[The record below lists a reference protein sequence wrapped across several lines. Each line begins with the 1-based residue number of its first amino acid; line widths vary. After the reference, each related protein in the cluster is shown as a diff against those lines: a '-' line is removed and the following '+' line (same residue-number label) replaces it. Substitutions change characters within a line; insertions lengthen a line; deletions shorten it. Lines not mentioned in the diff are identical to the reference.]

1 MESSEGTIQPPLANI
16 RIADF
21 TWWQSG
27 PQATQYLAVLG
38 AEVIKVESRQRL
50 DPLRRLAGGTPF
62 LALNRGKKSCTL
74 NLTRPEAVKIVR
86 ELIKISDAVVENF
99 AGGVM
104 GRLGLDYQKIT
115 EIKPDIV
122 MLSIS
127 GLGKTGP
134 EKDYIAYAQTMHAY
148 SGLSSLTGY
157 PGGPPVSLGAFWGD
171 QVAALAGAFSLLAAL
186 YHRKKTGQGQYIDLS
201 MSETLSSMIPE
212 GIMDYTMNRRVR
224 LPMGNRDDTIAPHG
238 CYRCRGKDEWVAIA
252 VSTEE
257 EWNDFRR
264 VMGNPEW
271 SRNDRFSTN
280 HKRIRNQ
287 DELDR
292 LIEGWT
298 ISLDAF
304 EVMEALQRAGIAAGP
319 SQRPE
324 QLITDPQLRERG
336 FFVEMDD
343 PGEGEQRFARMPWL
357 AGASPNMIHSP
368 PPNPGEHNSYVF
380 GKLLGMHEDEIRRLT
395 KDKVIY

>member
-1 MESSEGTIQPPLANI
+1 VQFPLANI

-27 PQATQYLAVLG
+27 PQATQYLAILG
-38 AEVIKVESRQRL
+38 AEVIKIESRQRP

-74 NLTRPEAVKIVR
+74 NLTRPEAVKIAG
-86 ELIKISDAVVENF
+86 ELIKVSDAVVENF

-104 GRLGLDYQKIT
+104 ERLGLDYPKIK

-127 GLGKTGP
+127 GLGKTGL

-171 QVAALAGAFSLLAAL
+171 QTAALAGAFSLLAAL
-186 YHRKKTGQGQYIDLS
+186 HHRMKTGKGQYIDLS
-201 MSETLSSMIPE
+201 MSEVLSSMIPE

-224 LPMGNRDDTIAPHG
+224 QPMGNRDDTIAPHG
-238 CYRCRGKDEWVAIA
+238 CYRCRGKDGWVAIA

-257 EWNDFRR
+257 EWKNFCQAMD
-264 VMGNPEW
+264 NPAW
-271 SRNDRFSTN
+271 SKDERFSTN
-280 HKRIRNQ
+280 LNRIQNQ
-287 DELDR
+287 DELDK
-292 LIEGWT
+292 LVEGWT
-298 ISLDAF
+298 INHAAY
-304 EVMEALQRAGIAAGP
+304 EVMETMQKAGIAAGP
-319 SQRPE
+319 SLRPE
-324 QLITDPQLRERG
+324 QLVTDPQLKARG
-336 FFVEMDD
+336 FFMETDHPEV
-343 PGEGEQRFARMPWL
+343 GKEQFARMPWI
-357 AGASPNMIHSP
+357 AGASPNMTSRP
-368 PPNPGEHNSYVF
+368 PPRPGEHNSYVF
-380 GKLLGMHEDEIRRLT
+380 GKLLGIHEDEIRRLT
-395 KDKVIY
+395 EERVIY